1 MEMQLGMLHAS
12 PPPYHLDASTC
23 LEFSRLQFE
32 CFGNWGFRSQDV
44 WRHGWSG
51 EEMGGGEGGLGE
63 AWEGVAGAYLAPVSG
78 GRKFGPFIWWASS
91 KTHRGQT
98 DATEAYLTPS

>member
-1 MEMQLGMLHAS
+1 
-12 PPPYHLDASTC
+12 
-23 LEFSRLQFE
+23 
-32 CFGNWGFRSQDV
+32 
-44 WRHGWSG
+44 
-51 EEMGGGEGGLGE
+51 MGGGEGGLGE